1 MPNRPPAPLLVDA
14 LGTTIGIDLSALDQ
28 PGRAAVR
35 AAWSGA
41 VSAGGAL
48 PRSAVTPARSLGA
61 GPMLAAL
68 SSAVTMAAIEARRG
82 DLWMLHAAGLAR
94 PDGGVVVLVGASGA
108 GKTTAVRTLGGAAGY
123 VSDETVGIAP
133 SGTVLPYRKPLSVLT
148 EGVAFKVQRSPD
160 DLALGTLPGTGLH
173 LSRLI
178 LLDRRP
184 GSARTRLVPV
194 PTSEAIAELA
204 AQSSGLV
211 QLARPVRTMVELIER
226 TGGVLRAEY
235 AEARDL
241 ATLVREAGSAPQSPA
256 PSTADP
262 GPRDGLLAATTTA
275 GSGARY
281 ERADAV
287 DWYSLSDERLA
298 VLTGHADGSGT
309 LRVLAGVAP
318 TLWRAASGL
327 RRDDLVATV
336 DARFA
341 CPDPGE
347 VTDRALE
354 ALVGAG
360 LLTSSA

>member
-1 MPNRPPAPLLVDA
+1 MPNRSSAPLVVDA
-14 LGTTIGIDLSALDQ
+14 LGTTIGIDLSALEESA
-28 PGRAAVR
+28 RAAVR

-41 VSAGGAL
+41 ASAKSAA
-48 PRSAVTPARSLGA
+48 PRSAVTPAASGA
-61 GPMLAAL
+61 VGPMLAAL
-68 SSAVTMAAIEARRG
+68 SSAVTMAAIEERRG

-133 SGTVLPYRKPLSVLT
+133 SGAVLPYRKPLSVLT
-148 EGVAFKVQRSPD
+148 EGVAHKVQRSPD
-160 DLALGTLPGTGLH
+160 DLALGALPGTGLY

-178 LLDRRP
+178 LLDRRG
-184 GSARTRLVPV
+184 GSSGARLVPV
-194 PTSEAIAELA
+194 PTSDAIAELA

-211 QLARPVRTMVELIER
+211 QLRRPVRTVAELIER

-241 ATLVREAGSAPQSPA
+241 ATLLRDAGSVPRSRAAVPV
-256 PSTADP
+256 DR
-262 GPRDGLLAATTTA
+262 GPRIELPPPTTAA

-281 ERADAV
+281 ERTDAV
-287 DWYSLSDERLA
+287 DWYALPDERLA
-298 VLTGHADGSGT
+298 VLTGHPDGSGT

-318 TLWRAASGL
+318 TLWRAAAGL
-327 RRDDLVATV
+327 RRDDLVATI
-336 DARFA
+336 DARYA
-341 CPDPGE
+341 CPDPAD

-360 LLTSSA
+360 LLRLTG